1 MTRTAREQDT
11 VRIFDVK
18 EHSKTRKGLL
28 SMARSVLT
36 LKFTSVLTIVSICMT
51 PCHCTCQDRI
61 HCGRIHSNVT
71 HMYTHLQVCSWLAH
85 DLPRYVLSMPW
96 SKAPCAA
103 CTRPSNSCAAQ
114 SHSRSHG
121 TRWCLLERVVELPG
135 RRLTSV
141 QSCFGRDILQT
152 CLAMSYGL
160 VEEAGINTRML

>member
-61 HCGRIHSNVT
+61 HCGRILSNVT
-71 HMYTHLQVCSWLAH
+71 HMYTHLQVPTSLLMTSLDMFYQCPGAKRHAQHALDLRTAVQRKATHVATELDGVSLSASWNSLA
-85 DLPRYVLSMPW
+85 
-96 SKAPCAA
+96 
-103 CTRPSNSCAAQ
+103 
-114 SHSRSHG
+114 G
-121 TRWCLLERVVELPG
+121 G
-135 RRLTSV
+135 
-141 QSCFGRDILQT
+141 
-152 CLAMSYGL
+152 
-160 VEEAGINTRML
+160 